1 MFYKMKSY
9 RNINAIKHLLFS
21 SYLILILFLIL
32 NSCSS
37 VSYESVYPT
46 LRDGKYDSEFPY
58 KGSSDELESITQ
70 TVRRITST
78 GFYKSYFFDM
88 ADKITL
94 NEIRNSSPEEL
105 SLESGYAD
113 QSASGTA
120 TIIYHNEGKV
130 ALLTCAHVV
139 NYPDTVI
146 SYFYNDEGNI
156 TPFVEAMLIKDTEV
170 IFAAGFPEGSKLE
183 IIAMDNKH
191 DIAIIGR
198 DYHELSNYHFPVF
211 NYPTG
216 SAKDLEWG
224 TFVYVFGY
232 PMNYQMITKALVSSP
247 NRDSEGSFLLDAVVN
262 KGYSGGIVLA
272 IRDGVPN
279 FELVGIVQWVPEE
292 KNNIIIPGKRKDD
305 EPYNSLIPYDGELFV
320 KRDSEIKY
328 GIAKIISTETIQNFV
343 ENNKQN
349 LYDQGYYLNK
359 YLKD

>member
-1 MFYKMKSY
+1 MKSY

-21 SYLILILFLIL
+21 SYPILILFLLL

-216 SAKDLEWG
+216 
-224 TFVYVFGY
+224 FRMGY
-232 PMNYQMITKALVSSP
+232 IRLCIWIP
-247 NRDSEGSFLLDAVVN
+247 NELSNDYKSISEQS
-262 KGYSGGIVLA
+262 K
-272 IRDGVPN
+272 
-279 FELVGIVQWVPEE
+279 
-292 KNNIIIPGKRKDD
+292 
-305 EPYNSLIPYDGELFV
+305 
-320 KRDSEIKY
+320 
-328 GIAKIISTETIQNFV
+328 
-343 ENNKQN
+343 
-349 LYDQGYYLNK
+349 
-359 YLKD
+359 